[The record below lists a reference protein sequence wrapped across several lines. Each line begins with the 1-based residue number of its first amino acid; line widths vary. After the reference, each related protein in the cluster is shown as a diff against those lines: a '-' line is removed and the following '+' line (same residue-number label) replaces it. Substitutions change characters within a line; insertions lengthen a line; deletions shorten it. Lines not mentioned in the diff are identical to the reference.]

1 MRFYFEHLWM
11 AISSSENRRN
21 VRREVQCDGV
31 TLSYS
36 LYIRHADV
44 N

>member
-31 TLSYS
+31 RYH
-36 LYIRHADV
+36 IRFIFAMLM
-44 N
+44 